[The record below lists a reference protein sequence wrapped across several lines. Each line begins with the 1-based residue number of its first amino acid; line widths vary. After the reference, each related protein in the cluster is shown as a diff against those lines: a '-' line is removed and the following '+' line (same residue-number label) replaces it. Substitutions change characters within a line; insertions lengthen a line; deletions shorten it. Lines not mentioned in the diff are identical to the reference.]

1 MQKQVFGLL
10 TALLCACT
18 LGLQA
23 QVQKETFSIKEY
35 KKEQR
40 KAKRQKRVSKDMAYR
55 LLLLDAQGD
64 TLLAQDCKLSI
75 YNQIATAG
83 HNVMVTSI
91 KKEALEVYDGRKKLP
106 GSSMTTTTSFIEQT
120 FYKDLAKGIVVE
132 EPYYIYR
139 KYVIDSLPPMQW
151 EVIEGST
158 RKIGGYL
165 CQEARAFFL
174 GKPYIA
180 WFTAAIPLGHGP
192 WKLQGTPGLILEAY
206 SEDKTVQFLF
216 QDISNV
222 KQDPI
227 TLPPTNKWI
236 SRAVYRQLLQEK
248 KQAIAEG
255 KIAPNNYKDGVK
267 DHLIYSI
274 ESE

>member
-1 MQKQVFGLL
+1 MQKHIFRLL
-10 TALLCACT
+10 TALLCIST

-23 QVQKETFSIKEY
+23 QVEKETFSIKEY

-40 KAKRQKRVSKDMAYR
+40 KAKKQKLVSKRMDYR
-55 LLLLDAQGD
+55 FVLLDTQGD

-75 YNQIATAG
+75 YNQFAEAG
-83 HNVMVTSI
+83 HNIMITSI
-91 KKEALEVYDGRKKLP
+91 TKKALEVYDGRKKLP
-106 GSSMTTTTSFIEQT
+106 GSSITTTSYSIEQT

-132 EPYYIYR
+132 EPYHLYR
-139 KYVIDSLPPMQW
+139 KYVIDSLPPVQW

-174 GKPYIA
+174 GKSYIA

-222 KQDPI
+222 QQDPRWF
-227 TLPPTNKWI
+227 PTPDVWI
-236 SRAVYRQLLQEK
+236 SRAAYRQLLQEK